1 MSKLSEFYDLTERIY
16 AVQRQ
21 AEAVSRERDEVVY
34 AMYLEMKD
42 AKVRNYTQKLAESL
56 NLNVSRVGQIIRRVR
71 DRQLLED
78 SVTEKFNP
86 SDHY

>member
-1 MSKLSEFYDLTERIY
+1 LSKLSEFYDLTERIY